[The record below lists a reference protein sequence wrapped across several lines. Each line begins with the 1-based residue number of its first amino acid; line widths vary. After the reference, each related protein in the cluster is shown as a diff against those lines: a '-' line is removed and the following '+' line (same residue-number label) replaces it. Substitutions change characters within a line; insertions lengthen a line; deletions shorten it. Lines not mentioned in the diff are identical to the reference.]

1 MEKLKNLFDTRNKK
15 IIAGV
20 ISIIVIFGVIGSI
33 YALSSSHDLLAI
45 KNNEI
50 TIEYGEKISNDVK
63 KYIDTSKLDDDE
75 EKDVLKNTVIR
86 TNVKNE
92 VITSTNEDG
101 TTTETDAGY
110 PKIGNYVITLT
121 YKDETA
127 NINVTVK
134 DSTAPELLV
143 PEQVEIVQGTDLA
156 TYDFKSL
163 MTASDLSELSDYTID
178 YSQIDINTPGEYMAK
193 CSVQDK
199 SENKTEKEFKVI
211 IVFQPAVDD
220 NSEVVTEIQT
230 DPTTGQ
236 KKTVVTTRPKTN
248 TNNSS
253 SSSNKNSGSNNTN
266 NSSSNNNSNSGNN
279 SSNNSG
285 NTNNGNNSNNNNNT
299 NTGGGNNSSDSGN
312 SSGGSGGSI
321 QIVVKYTCNDHG
333 GEYDSYEELIAAGHG
348 SCSGW
353 TEYGSLDHIPW

>member
-1 MEKLKNLFDTRNKK
+1 MGRIKNLFDTKTKK
-15 IIAGV
+15 FIAGT
-20 ISIIVIFGVIGSI
+20 ICIIILFGIVGGI
-33 YALSSSHDLLAI
+33 YAFSTTSHKLLLL
-45 KNNEI
+45 KEKEI
-50 TIEYGEKISNDVK
+50 TIEYGKKISSDIK
-63 KYIDTSKLDDDE
+63 EYLDTSKLSE
-75 EKDVLKNTVIR
+75 SEKNDILKNTKIK
-86 TNVKNE
+86 TNIKNE
-92 VITSTNEDG
+92 ILTSTNEDG
-101 TTTETDAGY
+101 TTTEKDAGY
-110 PKIGNYVITLT
+110 AKIGKYLITLT

-211 IVFQPAVDD
+211 IVSQPAVDD
-220 NSEVVTEIQT
+220 NTEVVTEIQT

-248 TNNSS
+248 TNSS
-253 SSSNKNSGSNNTN
+253 SGSNKNSGSNNTN
-266 NSSSNNNSNSGNN
+266 NSSSSNNSNSGNN

-353 TEYGSLDHIPW
+353 TEYGSLDHVPW